1 MTTDQRITRGLP
13 FEEAETV
20 TGIQVTELCNEN
32 GCPQHGEDNCP
43 GCPGLG
49 EVMYLI
55 DCLVKDIREL
65 EAAVVWTRY
74 ELSSYLPDYEQ
85 MLIRTDIV
93 SGLAGRYQDDP
104 VYQIYMKYAGE
115 DPLESEEQ
123 VRRILGLAHIPF
135 HIFDDNSEE
144 DYDPDDDYSVFNDQ
158 FADS

>member
-1 MTTDQRITRGLP
+1 MTIDQKTRDLP
-13 FEEAETV
+13 FEEGEAGA
-20 TGIQVTELCNEN
+20 GIQVTEPCNEN

-74 ELSSYLPDYEQ
+74 ELSNYLPAYEQ
-85 MLIRTDIV
+85 MLMRTDIV
-93 SGLAGRYQDDP
+93 SGLAGRYQGNP

-115 DPLESEEQ
+115 DPMESEEQ
-123 VRRILGLAHIPF
+123 VRRILGLAHLPC
-135 HIFDDNSEE
+135 HIFDDNGEE
-144 DYDPDDDYSVFNDQ
+144 NYDPDDDYSVFNDQ

>member
-1 MTTDQRITRGLP
+1 MKTDQRATRGLQ
-13 FEEAETV
+13 FEEVE
-20 TGIQVTELCNEN
+20 NEASIPATAPYIDN
-32 GCPQHGEDNCP
+32 GCPQHREDNCP

-49 EVMYLI
+49 DVMYLI

-74 ELSSYLPDYEQ
+74 ELSNYLPAYEQ
-85 MLIRTDIV
+85 MLMRTDIV
-93 SGLAGRYQDDP
+93 SGLAGRYQGNP

-115 DPLESEEQ
+115 DPMESEEQ

>member
-1 MTTDQRITRGLP
+1 MTIDQKTRDLP
-13 FEEAETV
+13 FEEGEAGA
-20 TGIQVTELCNEN
+20 GIPVIEPGIEN
-32 GCPQHGEDNCP
+32 GYLQYKEDNCP

-74 ELSSYLPDYEQ
+74 ELSGYLPDYEQ
-85 MLIRTDIV
+85 MLIRTDII
-93 SGLAGRYQDDP
+93 SGLAGRYQDNP

-123 VRRILGLAHIPF
+123 VRRILGLAHIPC